1 MYELAVGDISKMSR
15 AVEVNIYSKSR
26 IKEFIS
32 YQYIPLG
39 TYSFYHTFPSCLG
52 TFYKYF
58 KINKYEK
65 TPCQSP
71 FNQYNRGMTTK
82 KDPKKAEHYVNNK
95 EFTAAV
101 DDFNKLVKKSIAEGK
116 ETPRMTE
123 YIGECIYKI
132 ATRLSTRPNF
142 INYTYRD
149 EMICDAIENCIQYI
163 GNFNREKS
171 NNAFAYV
178 TQICYY
184 AFLRRIQKEKKQVY
198 IKQQATDAAGITM
211 DAFTTIDGQ
220 HDASLTNTNVEWMQ
234 ENMNRVEYEPRK
246 SKRKPKENTKNNL
259 EKFTKE

>member
-1 MYELAVGDISKMSR
+1 
-15 AVEVNIYSKSR
+15 
-26 IKEFIS
+26 
-32 YQYIPLG
+32 
-39 TYSFYHTFPSCLG
+39 
-52 TFYKYF
+52 
-58 KINKYEK
+58 
-65 TPCQSP
+65 
-71 FNQYNRGMTTK
+71 MTTK

-101 DDFNKLVKKSIAEGK
+101 AEFNSSVKEATSAGK
-116 ETPRMTE
+116 TPPRMTE

-163 GNFNREKS
+163 GNFNVEKS

-198 IKQQATDAAGITM
+198 IKQKQIMESSITM
-211 DAFTTIDGQ
+211 D
-220 HDASLTNTNVEWMQ
+220 S
-234 ENMNRVEYEPRK
+234 
-246 SKRKPKENTKNNL
+246 
-259 EKFTKE
+259 